1 MNTYFAI
8 PERVTD
14 SELAE
19 EIAFVSQSPLISG
32 LLHSVGG
39 LLAVLDSHRQVVALN
54 ETFLD
59 MLGLDHPEQTLGLR
73 LGEVMHCVH
82 SGEEPAGCG
91 TTKACASCGA
101 AISIVS
107 CLGQDKPVE
116 RICSLKA
123 KRGGRQV
130 DIALLVRSH
139 GICVHNRRIL
149 LVFIQDITQQQQ
161 WAALERTFFHDV
173 NNMLSLLLTASELL
187 VEETP
192 SELART
198 IHQASLRLT
207 KEVAIQRCLAES
219 ETASYQPNMCLVEVG
234 QALKELQ
241 SFFGSHPVAR
251 GKSVVCDDSNAGLSV
266 TTDITL
272 LLRVLCN
279 MVINALEATEPQGA
293 VKVWAEG
300 EAGRVTFCV
309 WNAQPIPEAV
319 ALRIFQRNFST
330 KQQAGRGVGTFSMK
344 LLGEKF
350 LGGSVTFT
358 SSPEKGTVFRLSL
371 PR

>member
-1 MNTYFAI
+1 MNTYFAS
-8 PERVTD
+8 PERATEA
-14 SELAE
+14 ELTAE
-19 EIAFVSQSPLISG
+19 IEFVSQSPIISG

-39 LLAVLDSHRQVVALN
+39 LLAILDEHLQVVALN
-54 ETFLD
+54 ETFLN

-73 LGEVMHCVH
+73 LGEVMHCIH
-82 SGEEPAGCG
+82 ANEEPAGCC
-91 TTKACASCGA
+91 TTKVCASCGA

-116 RICSLKA
+116 RVCSLKA
-123 KRGGRQV
+123 TRGGRPV

-139 GICVHNRRIL
+139 GIRIQNQRIL

-173 NNMLSLLLTASELL
+173 NNLLSLLVSASELL

-192 SELART
+192 SELAKT
-198 IHQASLRLT
+198 IHQASLRLS
-207 KEVAIQRCLAES
+207 KEVTIQRCLTENDA
-219 ETASYQPNMCLVEVG
+219 ASYQPNMCLIEAG
-234 QALKELQ
+234 QALKETQ
-241 SFFGSHPVAR
+241 AFFARHPVSREKTVSFDYTYA
-251 GKSVVCDDSNAGLSV
+251 DLPV
-266 TTDITL
+266 TTDISL
-272 LLRVLCN
+272 LQRVLSN
-279 MVINALEATEPQGA
+279 MVTNALEATEPRGV
-293 VKVWAEG
+293 VKVWVER
-300 EAGRVTFCV
+300 EANALDFCV
-309 WNAQPIPEAV
+309 WNAQPIPEGV

-344 LLGEKF
+344 LFGEKF
-350 LGGSVTFT
+350 LGGKVTFT

>member
-1 MNTYFAI
+1 MNTYFAT
-8 PERVTD
+8 PERVTE
-14 SELAE
+14 SELAD
-19 EIAFVSQSPLISG
+19 EIEFVSQNPVISG

-39 LLAVLDSHRQVVALN
+39 LLAILDEHLQVVALN
-54 ETFLD
+54 ETFLN

-82 SGEEPAGCG
+82 ANEEPAGCC

-116 RICSLKA
+116 RICALKA
-123 KRGGRQV
+123 NRGGRQV

-139 GICVHNRRIL
+139 GIRIHSRRIL
-149 LVFIQDITQQQQ
+149 LIFIQDITQQQQ

-173 NNMLSLLLTASELL
+173 NNMLSMLVSASELL

-192 SELART
+192 SELATT
-198 IHQASLRLT
+198 IHHASLRLS
-207 KEVAIQRCLAES
+207 KEVAIQRCLTEN
-219 ETASYQPNMCLVEVG
+219 ETASYQPNMCPIEAG

-241 SFFGSHPVAR
+241 AFFVRHPVSR
-251 GKSVVCDDSNAGLSV
+251 GKTVEFDFTFADLSV
-266 TTDITL
+266 TTDISL

-279 MVINALEATEPQGA
+279 MVTNALEATEPQGV
-293 VKVWAEG
+293 VKVWIER
-300 EAGRVTFCV
+300 EATALSFCV

-344 LLGEKF
+344 LFGETF

-358 SSPEKGTVFRLSL
+358 SSPEKGTVFRLAL